1 MLFEL
6 NVRKMTSGVNF
17 TNILRKAFMLEDSK
31 STKTTVKSRSFLGFW
46 DLRGIKAVYKHVDE
60 IDISRREEGEDL
72 FSKETLLQHIQ
83 PNADHQDYLKF
94 DCKNKAEGRYLTS
107 TFLIFSC

>member
-1 MLFEL
+1 MSISPTFYAKLSRL
-6 NVRKMTSGVNF
+6 K
-17 TNILRKAFMLEDSK
+17 IKKAQK
-31 STKTTVKSRSFLGFW
+31 KTVKSRRFLGFQN
-46 DLRGIKAVYKHVDE
+46 LCVVKAARIHVDE
-60 IDISRREEGEDL
+60 IDISRREVEDL

-107 TFLIFSC
+107 SFLIFSC